1 MYVYGG
7 ICQGN
12 TYSDELHSLSIE
24 DMNWTRLMLE
34 NSPGPRA
41 AHCAVI
47 VSKSIVIL
55 GGKNDEGH
63 CSLNDVYVLI
73 TNEKKNIIRYRE
85 DL

>member
-1 MYVYGG
+1 
-7 ICQGN
+7 
-12 TYSDELHSLSIE
+12 
-24 DMNWTRLMLE
+24 MLE